1 MKQNSEKLF
10 DMLFHGFLIKKSEEF
25 EETYVVSVNDYLVT
39 EPIYGRY
46 KSKKRYDVSSEGIVF
61 SDNEKLFIVVASDVT
76 TTAKECS
83 LSDKDKDDVMCIIKS
98 WCGNDKVKWYK
109 YEPDI
114 KNHESGWAIFK
125 NFNDMYNTLN
135 SFMLKITAV
144 NTVNSLEMVP
154 YEKEDHKHIV
164 IKKTFDEE
172 YYVLGRPYMLKLKNH
187 PCVDKSLH
195 IGYDDWVVGIITNIV
210 DSSNLT
216 FTIVEP
222 SQINVP
228 VNILHIVLSIDE
240 VEEYNIEIMRAY
252 DEIETRQMYESIIN
266 TYKSNEESVVGEYEV
281 VDLTTH
287 TEEPVPTE
295 KHDDGLLK
303 EYPHIDPDKFVYSIN
318 YRDKKN
324 QFEYRGYVGPVAE
337 EGRNVPFIIR
347 RDFVMNGNPYLFSSD
362 FCHKF
367 RFYSSYNDV
376 ITIVMDRKPGN
387 EVVDSNGNIITKF
400 KMKVIPNKINASE
413 IAFIDVRHP
422 DEDPSIMTIDSIIEN
437 NESVHIIFE

>member
-1 MKQNSEKLF
+1 MKQNSEKSF

-61 SDNEKLFIVVASDVT
+61 ADNEKLFIVIASNVT
-76 TTAKECS
+76 TKECS
-83 LSDKDKDDVMCIIKS
+83 ISDKYKEDVMLIIKS

-135 SFMLKITAV
+135 SFMSKIAAV
-144 NTVNSLEMVP
+144 NTVNSLEIVP

-172 YYVLGRPYMLKLKNH
+172 YFVLGRPYMLKLKNH

-195 IGYDDWVVGIITNIV
+195 IGHDDWVVGVITNIV

-222 SQINVP
+222 SHINVP

-240 VEEYNIEIMRAY
+240 VEEYDIEIMRAY

-287 TEEPVPTE
+287 TEEHVPTE
-295 KHDDGLLK
+295 KPNNILLK
-303 EYPHIDPDKFVYSIN
+303 EYPDIDPDKFVYSVN
-318 YRDKKN
+318 YYDNKN
-324 QFEYRGYVGPVAE
+324 KFASHGYVGPVPE
-337 EGRNVPFIIR
+337 EGRKVPFAIR
-347 RDFVMNGNPYLFSSD
+347 RDFVMNGNPYVFLSD
-362 FCHKF
+362 FCNKF
-367 RFYSSYNDV
+367 RFYSSYNEA
-376 ITIVMDRKPGN
+376 ITIEMDRKPGH
-387 EVVDSNGNIITKF
+387 EVVDSNGNIVNKC

-413 IAFIDVRHP
+413 IAFTNAIHP
-422 DEDPSIMTIDSIIEN
+422 DEDPSIMTIESIIEN